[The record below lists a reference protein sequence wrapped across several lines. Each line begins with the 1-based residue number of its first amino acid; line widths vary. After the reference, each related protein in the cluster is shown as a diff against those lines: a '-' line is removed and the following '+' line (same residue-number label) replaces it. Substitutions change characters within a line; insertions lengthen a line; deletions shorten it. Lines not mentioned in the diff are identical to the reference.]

1 MINSK
6 IGWGAALLALLVVMN
21 ALVLAS
27 NAVDQYCPKCNNGE
41 NWSPDSFLT
50 GNNTEQ
56 TLSNSANPKLSRE
69 NIWGTKDDSISA
81 DNSIGKPST
90 SANTPQQSRASE
102 PNTTTNSVAPQRNSS
117 ILGMLAPVSSVMTAT
132 GASSTKPSSY
142 DIILD
147 VSPEATEY
155 IQDAISIPY
164 AKFMINGSLKPVSEV
179 AKILGDAGIT
189 ERDSVLVYGQ
199 CLPCGVNSAYVYW
212 VLKYLGHDNV
222 KVLDGGIDDWV
233 AAKLP
238 TNNVPNVLP
247 KVTYTPKLNPSLLA
261 TYDYVKNGKEQIV
274 DARSFQEFGLGYIP
288 RALDIP
294 YGQVMYNGRLKSE
307 AELRVLFSSLD
318 KTKPVVVYSDTGA
331 QASSIWFALE
341 ALGYNAS
348 LYSWQDWTAHKP
360 VSDQSKTALAGKNNT
375 ENAGRYT
382 NLG

>member
-6 IGWGAALLALLVVMN
+6 IGWSAALLALLVVMN
-21 ALVLAS
+21 VLVS
-27 NAVDQYCPKCNNGE
+27 NAVGQYCPKCNNGE

-50 GNNTEQ
+50 GNNSEQ

-90 SANTPQQSRASE
+90 SANTPQQSRASD
-102 PNTTTNSVAPQRNSS
+102 PNTITNSVAPQRSS
-117 ILGMLAPVSSVMTAT
+117 GIQEMLAPVSSVTQAT

-142 DIILD
+142 DVILD

-155 IQDAISIPY
+155 IQGAISIPY

-179 AKILGDAGIT
+179 AKILGDAGIS
-189 ERDSVLVYGQ
+189 ERDSVLIYGQ

-212 VLKYLGHDNV
+212 ILKYLGHDNV
-222 KVLDGGIDDWV
+222 KILDGGIDDWV
-233 AAKLP
+233 AANLP
-238 TNNVPNVLP
+238 TETVPNVLP

-261 TYDYVKNGKEQIV
+261 TYDYVKNGKVQIV
-274 DARSFQEFGLGYIP
+274 DARSFQEFGLGYIA

-294 YGQVMYNGRLKSE
+294 YDQVMDNGRLKSE
-307 AELRVLFSSLD
+307 AELRDLFSSLD

-331 QASSIWFALE
+331 QASSVWFALE

-360 VSDQSKTALAGKNNT
+360 ASDKSKTALAGKNNT
-375 ENAGRYT
+375 ANVRRYT